1 MVPKRLGITLLEN
14 SEKELAELRG
24 SIGRGESRVEGTD
37 GTAMPC
43 SSRAALG
50 LLASP
55 LRPLSWLHFGE
66 LASTGQAGL
75 SLAHHYSTLPPVCC
89 PARGPD

>member
-1 MVPKRLGITLLEN
+1 MVPKRLGVAVLEN

-24 SIGRGESRVEGTD
+24 SIDRGKSKVEGTD

-43 SSRAALG
+43 SSRAVLG
-50 LLASP
+50 LLAIS
-55 LRPLSWLHFGE
+55 LRPLSWFHFSG

-89 PARGPD
+89 PARGPA